1 MGSLQS
7 ALYQAAAKVTGI
19 SCVQTPNACTSQP
32 ILFEMEGTKNK
43 TFLCQMSVLKISL
56 ADK

>member
-1 MGSLQS
+1 MQS
-7 ALYQAAAKVTGI
+7 ALYQAAAKVMGI